1 MMSRTQT
8 RVSPDDIPA
17 AEAQRLRREAVRA
30 RTLRLGDSEVE
41 LSDGARGLLVE
52 MFDRLAKGE
61 SVRIVSADEMLST
74 QQAAE
79 LLRVSRP
86 TLVKMLEDGVLPFER
101 PGTHRRVSR
110 RTVEDFLGSR
120 AARRAHALEGI
131 AATEDPSDTNDYIA
145 TR

>member
-1 MMSRTQT
+1 M
-8 RVSPDDIPA
+8 
-17 AEAQRLRREAVRA
+17 RA
-30 RTLRLGDSEVE
+30 LTLRLGDSELE

-61 SVRIVSADEMLST
+61 SVLVVSADEMLST
-74 QQAAE
+74 QQAAD

-110 RTVEDFLGSR
+110 RALQEFLDDR
-120 AARRAHALEGI
+120 AERRARALEEF
-131 AATEDPSDTNDYIA
+131 AATEDPSDTDDYVT

>member
-1 MMSRTQT
+1 MAQT
-8 RVSPDDIPA
+8 RVTPDDIPA
-17 AEAQRLRREAVRA
+17 TEAQQLRKAA
-30 RTLRLGDSEVE
+30 AMALTLRLGDSEVE

-61 SVRIVSADEMLST
+61 SVFVVSADEMLST
-74 QQAAE
+74 QQAAD

-110 RTVEDFLGSR
+110 RAVEEFLDSR
-120 AARRAHALEGI
+120 AERRAHALEGI
-131 AATEDPSDTNDYIA
+131 ATTEDPSDTNDYIT

>member
-1 MMSRTQT
+1 MVT
-8 RVSPDDIPA
+8 PDDIPA
-17 AEAQRLRREAVRA
+17 AEAQRLRDEAVRA
-30 RTLRLGDSEVE
+30 LTLRLGDNEVE
-41 LSDGARGLLVE
+41 LTDGARGLLIE

-74 QQAAE
+74 QQAAD

-110 RTVEDFLGSR
+110 RAVEEFLDSR
-120 AARRAHALEGI
+120 AERRAHALEGI
-131 AATEDPSDTNDYIA
+131 ATTEDPSDTNDYIA

>member
-1 MMSRTQT
+1 MGSTQT
-8 RVSPDDIPA
+8 RVTPQDIPVE
-17 AEAQRLRREAVRA
+17 EAQRLREQAVRA
-30 RTLRLGDSEVE
+30 LTLRLGDSELE

-61 SVRIVSADEMLST
+61 SVLVVSADEMLST
-74 QQAAE
+74 QQAAD

-110 RTVEDFLGSR
+110 RALQEFLDDR
-120 AARRAHALEGI
+120 AERRARALEEF
-131 AATEDPSDTNDYIA
+131 AATEDPSDTDDYVT

>member
-1 MMSRTQT
+1 MTQT
-8 RVSPDDIPA
+8 RVTPDDIPA
-17 AEAQRLRREAVRA
+17 TEAQQLRKEAARA
-30 RTLRLGDSEVE
+30 LTLRLGDSEVK

-61 SVRIVSADEMLST
+61 SVLVVSADEMLST
-74 QQAAE
+74 QQAAD

-86 TLVKMLEDGVLPFER
+86 TLVKMLEDGALPFER

-110 RTVEDFLGSR
+110 RTVEEFLGSR

-131 AATEDPSDTNDYIA
+131 ATTEDPSDTNDYMT